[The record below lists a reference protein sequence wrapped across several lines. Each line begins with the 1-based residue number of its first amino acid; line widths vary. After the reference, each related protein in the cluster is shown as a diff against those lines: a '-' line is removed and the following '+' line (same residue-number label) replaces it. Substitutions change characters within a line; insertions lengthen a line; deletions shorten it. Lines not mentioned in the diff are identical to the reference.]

1 MAAFGPSAPAAEL
14 SLRAHYDMTTMQGAP
29 QADPTAATPLTILI
43 IDDEPQIRRI
53 IRTALQTATT
63 RVVEAKDGSTGLD
76 LAATERPQ
84 LVVLDLGLPDMSG
97 ADVCRALREW
107 TRSPILVLSARH
119 SDAEKV
125 ALLDSGADDYVTKP
139 FSTSELQ
146 ARVRALLR
154 RSARSDTA
162 DAETRIN
169 SGDLAMDLVARTL
182 TVHGQYVHL
191 TRTEW
196 ELLRALA
203 TQAGR
208 TMTHQQLFQQVWS
221 GRSYGDAQQ
230 YLRVQVAH
238 LRRKI
243 EDDVVRPRYIV
254 TEPGVGYRFNLIE
267 QQPTEHQAAI

>member
-1 MAAFGPSAPAAEL
+1 MDVG
-14 SLRAHYDMTTMQGAP
+14 
-29 QADPTAATPLTILI
+29 PLTTPMTVLV

-53 IRTALQTATT
+53 VRSALQSAST
-63 RVVEAKDGSTGLD
+63 RVIEADSGASGIS
-76 LAATERPQ
+76 LATAERPQ

-97 ADVCRALREW
+97 IAVCNALREW
-107 TRSPILVLSARH
+107 TRTPILVLSARH
-119 SDAEKV
+119 SDSEKV
-125 ALLDSGADDYVTKP
+125 ALLDAGADDYVTKP

-154 RSARSDTA
+154 RAAQS
-162 DAETRIN
+162 ETTNATSRIE
-169 SGDLAMDLVARTL
+169 SGDLVIDLVGRTL
-182 TVHGQYVHL
+182 LVHGEYVRL

-196 ELLRALA
+196 EVLRALA

-208 TMTHQQLFQQVWS
+208 TLTHQQLFREVWS

-243 EDDVVRPRYIV
+243 ERDVVRPRYIL
-254 TEPGVGYRFNLIE
+254 TEPGIGYRFVIVE
-267 QQPTEHQAAI
+267 AAPTS